1 MALNSDDRRRLA
13 GVLARLASNHAGERE
28 AAALLATRLV
38 KDRDVTWLDVLQ
50 PDPPGHRPGGSNP
63 GHNAGPGTDLALCLR
78 HVEKLTPWERH
89 FVQSVGALPRR
100 SPGQSRKLAEIAD
113 ALRRSG
119 AK

>member
-1 MALNSDDRRRLA
+1 MVRDR
-13 GVLARLASNHAGERE
+13 N
-28 AAALLATRLV
+28 TN
-38 KDRDVTWLDVLQ
+38 WLDVLQ
-50 PDPPGHRPGGSNP
+50 PDPLGHKSGAADPGR
-63 GHNAGPGTDLALCLR
+63 NAGPGTDLALCLR
-78 HVEKLTPWERH
+78 HVEKLNPWERH